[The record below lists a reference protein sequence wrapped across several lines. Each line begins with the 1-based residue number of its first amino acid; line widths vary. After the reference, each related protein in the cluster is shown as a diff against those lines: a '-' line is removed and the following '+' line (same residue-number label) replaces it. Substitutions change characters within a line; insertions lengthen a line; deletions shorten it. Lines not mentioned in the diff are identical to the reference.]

1 MLSTLD
7 LAAIIKAMM
16 EAGCSAEQ
24 IASVALAYRAQ
35 LKPIA
40 PPLPSRTARQERNA
54 RHYQKRKAER
64 LKASESASDSA
75 SETVLIR
82 TPLARVED
90 NSLPKNQESK
100 SIYIERKT
108 EKGDGFAE
116 FMTAPPKRL
125 DGAGSARENR
135 RAYDAAIAA
144 GATPEGLC
152 AAMRD
157 YAGERATVV
166 AKDPQQAKYTLTP
179 ASWLDR
185 ELWRRPLIAL
195 APNPAAGEFFIPIKR
210 SDPRWDTLEARYRQE
225 NGGRRPPLHDH
236 WSYPRAWFAAA

>member
-1 MLSTLD
+1 
-7 LAAIIKAMM
+7 MM
-16 EAGCSAEQ
+16 EAGCLAEQ
-24 IASVALAYRAQ
+24 IASVALAYRAHSE
-35 LKPIA
+35 PVDT
-40 PPLPSRTARQERNA
+40 PPPRLTARQERNA
-54 RHYQKRKAER
+54 RYYRARKGR
-64 LKASESASDSA
+64 LKVTEIKTPDT
-75 SETVLIR
+75 SETVLIK

-90 NSLPKNQESK
+90 NSLPKNQEPK
-100 SIYIERKT
+100 SIYIECKT
-108 EKGDGFAE
+108 EKDDGFAE
-116 FMTAPPKRL
+116 FMAASPKRL

-144 GATPEGLC
+144 GATPEGLY

-195 APNPAAGEFFIPIKR
+195 APNPAAGEFIPIKR